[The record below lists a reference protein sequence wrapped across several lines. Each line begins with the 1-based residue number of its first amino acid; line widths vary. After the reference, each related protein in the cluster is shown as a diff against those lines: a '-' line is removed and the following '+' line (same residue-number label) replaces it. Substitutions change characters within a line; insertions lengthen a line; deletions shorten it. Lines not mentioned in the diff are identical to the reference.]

1 MIIVVLVICIG
12 LIALGYWLTENTD
25 CDFTGVA
32 TIVTGGIGLIISL
45 IALIAFAINVSNLKV
60 IDQKIDMYQEENTHI
75 ESQIAECVKQYQ
87 EYETGIFTEVKSE
100 SAMTLVALY
109 PELKSDVLVAKQIEV
124 YIANNEKIKEL
135 KGTKIDGAVYR
146 WWLYFG

>member
-12 LIALGYWLTENTD
+12 LIALGYWLTENTE
-25 CDFTGVA
+25 CEFTGVA
-32 TIVTGGIGLIISL
+32 TTVVGGLGLIISL
-45 IALIAFAINVSNLKV
+45 IALIAFSVNVSNLKV
-60 IDQKIDMYQEENTHI
+60 IDQKIDMYQEENVHI
-75 ESQIAECVKQYQ
+75 ENQIAECVKQYQ

-100 SAMTLVALY
+100 SVMTLVALY

-135 KGTKIDGAVYR
+135 KETKIDGAVYR

>member
-1 MIIVVLVICIG
+1 MIIVILVICIG
-12 LIALGYWLTENTD
+12 LIALGYWLTEGLMHE
-25 CDFTGVA
+25 FTGVA
-32 TIVTGGIGLIISL
+32 TTVVGGIGLIISL
-45 IALIAFAINVSNLKV
+45 IALIVFSVGVSNLKV
-60 IDQKIDMYQEENTHI
+60 IDQKIDMYQEENVHI
-75 ESQIAECVKQYQ
+75 ESQIAECIKQYQ

-135 KGTKIDGAVYR
+135 KETKIDGAVYR

>member
-1 MIIVVLVICIG
+1 MIIVILAICIG
-12 LIALGYWLTENTD
+12 LIALGYWLFEHTD
-25 CDFTGVA
+25 FDFSGCTAMVLGVL
-32 TIVTGGIGLIISL
+32 GLIISL
-45 IALIAFAINVSNLKV
+45 IALIAFSVNVSNLRV
-60 IDQKIDMYQEENTHI
+60 IDQKIDMYQEENAHI
-75 ESQIAECVKQYQ
+75 ENQIAECVKQYQ
-87 EYETGIFTEVKSE
+87 EYEFEIFTEVKSE

-135 KGTKIDGAVYR
+135 KETKIDGTVSR

>member
-12 LIALGYWLTENTD
+12 LIALGHWFIENVS
-25 CDFTGVA
+25 CEFTGA
-32 TIVTGGIGLIISL
+32 TMIVMGGLGSIASL
-45 IALIAFAINVSNLKV
+45 IAVIVFAVNVSNLKV
-60 IDQKIDMYQEENTHI
+60 IDQKIDMYQEENAHI
-75 ESQIAECVKQYQ
+75 ESQIAESVKQYQ

-100 SAMTLVALY
+100 SAMTLVVLY

-135 KGTKIDGAVYR
+135 KETKIDGAISR